1 MTAEIHLS
9 QSAHGLKRE
18 CLSYGEVIAQSIAVI
33 APTTT
38 PAANLGLV
46 FAASGNG
53 TWLSFLIGLMGL
65 VFVSINI
72 NQFARRS
79 ASPGSLYTYIA
90 KGLGPTAG
98 VMCGWGLILAYLF
111 TGMAV
116 LCGFANFGQVLLG
129 HIGIHTHV
137 LTLLALGTGV
147 AWYAA
152 YKDIQLSAK
161 AMLWLEGVSIG
172 LIAMLGFIIWAHK
185 GFAIDMSQLT
195 LQGATPGGVA
205 MGIVLVVF
213 GFSGFESATSL
224 GDEAKDPLRTIP
236 KSVMQSTIQAGVFFI
251 IMAYIEVLGFSGSST
266 SLSKS
271 EEPLSFLADQA
282 GLGFLGMLISL
293 GALLSFFACVLAC
306 INPAARIFLTMAHH
320 GLLHTSLSETHE
332 SNQTPHTAVALSSL
346 IVFLVPA
353 SMNLFGLKAFE
364 SMGYLGTICSYGFLL
379 VYILVS
385 IAAPVY
391 LYRLGK
397 LRPMDVLFSMLG
409 VGFMMIPVVG
419 TIGIPGSSLF
429 PVPEAPYNTFPYL
442 FMLYLAVGCGWFF
455 IQRLR
460 FPRMV
465 RKMERAIEA
474 IHVSY
479 RDSNDI

>member
-1 MTAEIHLS
+1 
-9 QSAHGLKRE
+9 
-18 CLSYGEVIAQSIAVI
+18 
-33 APTTT
+33 
-38 PAANLGLV
+38 
-46 FAASGNG
+46 
-53 TWLSFLIGLMGL
+53 
-65 VFVSINI
+65 
-72 NQFARRS
+72 
-79 ASPGSLYTYIA
+79 
-90 KGLGPTAG
+90 
-98 VMCGWGLILAYLF
+98 
-111 TGMAV
+111 
-116 LCGFANFGQVLLG
+116 
-129 HIGIHTHV
+129 
-137 LTLLALGTGV
+137 
-147 AWYAA
+147 
-152 YKDIQLSAK
+152 
-161 AMLWLEGVSIG
+161 
-172 LIAMLGFIIWAHK
+172 
-185 GFAIDMSQLT
+185 MSQLT

-282 GLGFLGMLISL
+282 GVGFLGMLISL

-465 RKMERAIEA
+465 RNMERAIEA

>member
-1 MTAEIHLS
+1 
-9 QSAHGLKRE
+9 
-18 CLSYGEVIAQSIAVI
+18 
-33 APTTT
+33 
-38 PAANLGLV
+38 
-46 FAASGNG
+46 
-53 TWLSFLIGLMGL
+53 
-65 VFVSINI
+65 VSINI

-90 KGLGPTAG
+90 KGLGSTAG

-129 HIGIHTHV
+129 PIGIHTHV

-172 LIAMLGFIIWAHK
+172 LIAILGLIIWAHK

-385 IAAPVY
+385 IAVPVY

-397 LRPMDVLFSMLG
+397 LRPMDVLFSILG

>member
-90 KGLGPTAG
+90 KGLGSTAG

-129 HIGIHTHV
+129 PIGIHTHV

-172 LIAMLGFIIWAHK
+172 LIAILGFIIWAHK

-266 SLSKS
+266 SLTKS

-282 GLGFLGMLISL
+282 GVGFLGMLISL

-465 RKMERAIEA
+465 RNMERAIEA